1 MRQYELIEEK
11 HIQTDSLPN
20 EHRLEPLDDD
30 RGSIII
36 GFLLGYLLNIIG
48 IVIVFLLKKPRTTF
62 GLILGLIVWFLMITA
77 ASILIVHAMIT
88 MYGG

>member
-11 HIQTDSLPN
+11 HIQTESLPN

-30 RGSIII
+30 HGSIII

-48 IVIVFLLKKPRTTF
+48 IVIVFMLKKPRTTL

-77 ASILIVHAMIT
+77 ASILIVHTMIT